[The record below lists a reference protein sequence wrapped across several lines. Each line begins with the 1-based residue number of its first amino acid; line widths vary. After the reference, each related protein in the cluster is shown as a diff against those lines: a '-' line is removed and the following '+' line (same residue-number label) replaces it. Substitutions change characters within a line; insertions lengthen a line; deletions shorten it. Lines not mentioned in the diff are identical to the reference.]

1 MGTSQSGG
9 SAYDGA
15 RDRRLRVDQPLR
27 LVCRCPR
34 AVINQVEIPH
44 CSGTLIEPQPSLYAV
59 TESLGEAD
67 AIRAT
72 EEARGHRAARR
83 GDGGMAAGDAGAAAG
98 KARSRL
104 PARRD
109 ARRIRP
115 PMAAF
120 RKNLNE
126 AGHSEGQNV
135 TIEFH
140 WAGQFHRLH
149 GFDEASS
156 QPPGSKAR
164 KSAEPR
170 PERAH
175 PACVASSS
183 RAGAVETMVG
193 CVRDR
198 RRHKESTD
206 YGKGIRG
213 GARSSG
219 S

>member
-83 GDGGMAAGDAGAAAG
+83 GDGGMAAATRAQQ
-98 KARSRL
+98 
-104 PARRD
+104 PARPVVGFPHGGTPGAYGHRWPLF
-109 ARRIRP
+109 AR
-115 PMAAF
+115 
-120 RKNLNE
+120 
-126 AGHSEGQNV
+126 V
-135 TIEFH
+135 
-140 WAGQFHRLH
+140 
-149 GFDEASS
+149 
-156 QPPGSKAR
+156 
-164 KSAEPR
+164 
-170 PERAH
+170 
-175 PACVASSS
+175 
-183 RAGAVETMVG
+183 
-193 CVRDR
+193 
-198 RRHKESTD
+198 
-206 YGKGIRG
+206 
-213 GARSSG
+213 
-219 S
+219 